1 MAGYRVG
8 TRGWFVLYG
17 LLGAAA
23 QAAAD
28 APTVPTVAAAPA
40 APASPAAPATPA
52 ASADHLDSPVP
63 ATATLAV
70 EHRWTVGGDGG
81 WDYLTFRAPYLFI
94 SRGTRVDIF
103 DPRRGAVVASIP
115 NTPGVHGIA
124 LAPDMNLGFSS
135 NGQGDSV
142 TAFNL
147 ATLTLSR
154 AAPVSGHNPDA
165 IVYDPAGRHVFTF
178 NGKSRDVSVLDAAT
192 LAVLATLKVPDKPE
206 FAVLDEAAGK
216 IYDNIESESGQLAV
230 IDTRKL
236 AVETVWPLPGCS
248 SPSGLAIDLEHH
260 RLFSACDN
268 KVMAVTD
275 ARTGKAVARVPIG
288 ESPDAAAFDPGRGLV
303 FVSNGEGTLTV
314 VRELSADRYQ
324 VAATVQTQLGARTM
338 ALDPA
343 TGTVYLV
350 TAKPGP
356 TPAPTAERPHPR
368 PTMVPGSFTILA
380 VGSPRPASSP

>member
-8 TRGWFVLYG
+8 TRGWFVLCG

-28 APTVPTVAAAPA
+28 APTVPAPA
-40 APASPAAPATPA
+40 IP
-52 ASADHLDSPVP
+52 
-63 ATATLAV
+63 TLAV

-115 NTPGVHGIA
+115 DTPGVHGIA

-147 ATLTLSR
+147 STLTLSR

-178 NGKSRDVSVLDAAT
+178 NGKSKDVSVLDAAT
-192 LAVLATLKVPDKPE
+192 LAVQATLEVPDKPE

-216 IYDNIESESGQLAV
+216 IYGNIESESGQLAV

-268 KVMAVTD
+268 KVLAVTD

-288 ESPDAAAFDPGRGLV
+288 EGPDAATFDAARGLI

-314 VRELSADRYQ
+314 VRRLSADRYE
-324 VAATVQTQLGARTM
+324 VAQTVPTQPGARTM

-343 TGTVYLV
+343 SGTVYLV
-350 TAKPGP
+350 TAKPGAIP
-356 TPAPTAERPHPR
+356 PPTAEHPHPR

-380 VGSPRPASSP
+380 VGSPEPAGSP

>member
-1 MAGYRVG
+1 MARYRVG
-8 TRGWFVLYG
+8 PLRWFVLCG
-17 LLGAAA
+17 VLGA
-23 QAAAD
+23 
-28 APTVPTVAAAPA
+28 
-40 APASPAAPATPA
+40 AAPATPA
-52 ASADHLDSPVP
+52 ASPDRLASPRS
-63 ATATLAV
+63 ATPSFVV

-81 WDYLTFRAPYLFI
+81 WDYLTFRAPHLFI

-103 DPRRGAVVASIP
+103 DPRRGTVVSSIP

-142 TAFNL
+142 TTFNL

-154 AAPVSGHNPDA
+154 EAQVSGHNPDA

-178 NGKSRDVSVLDAAT
+178 NGKSKDVSVLDAAT
-192 LAVLATLKVPDKPE
+192 LAVQATLKVPDKPE
-206 FAVLDEAAGK
+206 FAVLDETAGK
-216 IYDNIESESGQLAV
+216 IYNNIESESGQLAV

-236 AVETVWPLPGCS
+236 AVEAVWPLPGCS

-268 KVMAVTD
+268 KVLAVTD
-275 ARTGKAVARVPIG
+275 ARTGKPVARLPIG
-288 ESPDAAAFDPGRGLV
+288 EGPDAAAFDPVRGLI

-314 VRELSADRYQ
+314 VRRLSSDRYE
-324 VAATVQTQLGARTM
+324 VAQTVPTQLGARTM

-343 TGTVYLV
+343 SGTVYLV
-350 TAKPGP
+350 TAKPGETPPP
-356 TPAPTAERPHPR
+356 TTEHPHPR

-380 VGSPRPASSP
+380 VGSPGSAGPP